1 LLFYKTTEKA
11 AQRLLKPL
19 PPIKMKKYELTI
31 FNQSRVIAI
40 VFLLPVF
47 LIGSLLLGLELMPKS
62 YFWVVS
68 IPMFVGLSGLMYYFA
83 KADLIVDFNEENLIF
98 NWKKKL
104 IFNYPKIES
113 IPIKEIKTIVVD
125 QNQLLKKIITSDRVI
140 NISNG
145 KLLMKDSQK
154 FINLLVSII
163 SQNGGRIIDSW
174 DVWKEKG
181 FLSIA
186 YLINSF
192 VLISVLLV
200 VLGFIIIKGFDSRL
214 LLFIPL
220 SISQLFLYRRQMK
233 EKLKKSGNKT
243 YT

>member
-1 LLFYKTTEKA
+1 
-11 AQRLLKPL
+11 
-19 PPIKMKKYELTI
+19 MKKYELTI

-40 VFLLPVF
+40 VFLLPVS
-47 LIGSLLLGLELMPKS
+47 LIGSLLLGLELMPKN

-68 IPMFVGLSGLMYYFA
+68 IPVFVGLSGLMYYFA
-83 KADLIVDFNEENLIF
+83 KADLIVDFDKENLIF

-104 IFNYPKIES
+104 IFNYSKIES

-125 QNQLLKKIITSDRVI
+125 QNQLLKKIITSDRVV

-181 FLSIA
+181 FLRIA

-192 VLISVLLV
+192 VLI
-200 VLGFIIIKGFDSRL
+200 
-214 LLFIPL
+214 
-220 SISQLFLYRRQMK
+220 Y
-233 EKLKKSGNKT
+233 
-243 YT
+243 

>member
-1 LLFYKTTEKA
+1 
-11 AQRLLKPL
+11 
-19 PPIKMKKYELTI
+19 MKKYELTI

-47 LIGSLLLGLELMPKS
+47 LLGSLFSGLELMPKS
-62 YFWVVS
+62 YFWIAS
-68 IPMFVGLSGLMYYFA
+68 IPMFAGLSGLMYYFA
-83 KADLIVDFNEENLIF
+83 KGDLIVDFDEENLMF

-104 IFNYPKIES
+104 IFNYSEIES
-113 IPIKEIKTIVVD
+113 IPVKEIKTIVVD
-125 QNQLLKKIITSDRVI
+125 QNQLLKKIITSDRVV

-163 SQNGGRIIDSW
+163 NQNGGRIINSW

-181 FLSIA
+181 FLQIA

-220 SISQLFLYRRQMK
+220 SISQLFLYRGQMK
-233 EKLKKSGNKT
+233 EKW
-243 YT
+243 

>member
-1 LLFYKTTEKA
+1 
-11 AQRLLKPL
+11 
-19 PPIKMKKYELTI
+19 
-31 FNQSRVIAI
+31 
-40 VFLLPVF
+40 LPVF

>member
-1 LLFYKTTEKA
+1 
-11 AQRLLKPL
+11 
-19 PPIKMKKYELTI
+19 
-31 FNQSRVIAI
+31 
-40 VFLLPVF
+40 
-47 LIGSLLLGLELMPKS
+47 
-62 YFWVVS
+62 
-68 IPMFVGLSGLMYYFA
+68 MYYFA

>member
-1 LLFYKTTEKA
+1 
-11 AQRLLKPL
+11 
-19 PPIKMKKYELTI
+19 MKKYELTI